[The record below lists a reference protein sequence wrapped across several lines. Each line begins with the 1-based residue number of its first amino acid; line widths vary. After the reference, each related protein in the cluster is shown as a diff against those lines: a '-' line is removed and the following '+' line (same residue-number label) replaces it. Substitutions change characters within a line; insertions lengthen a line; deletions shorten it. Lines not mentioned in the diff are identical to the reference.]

1 MACQD
6 GGVKSPSAWS
16 VPPTDA
22 SLPVAI
28 EVLRRGPISRAAVAR
43 RLQLSPGSLSRL
55 SAPLLEGGLLREV
68 GEHNDGRV
76 GRPTRLLDVDIDAK
90 HFVGMKLRE
99 NEIIAARTNLRGEIQ
114 NHRTLAIT
122 DRSPEVVV
130 GQIAGLAADLGEG
143 LQIDGIGLGIGG
155 LIRDRQY
162 VVDAKFLGWTELP
175 LAKLVGAAT
184 GIPTLVDNDL
194 VAFTE
199 YEHWFGEGRE
209 DDRFAVVTLGVG
221 TGFGLVANGAI
232 VTGKD
237 YGIGLVGHWPLDPAG
252 PVCYAGHRGCATS
265 MLNSDSI
272 ARHVSAAL
280 GRTVGYEEAL
290 DLAEAGDPAAR
301 RVADDGGR
309 GLGRLLAA
317 ICNLTLPERII
328 IAGEGVRLASVA
340 EDAVREGLALDRDP
354 RASTPPIVLGTKDNV
369 DWCRGAAVLAIQ
381 AFVHGKLPAVAAA
394 GS

>member
-43 RLQLSPGSLSRL
+43 RLKLSPGSLSRL

-221 TGFGLVANGAI
+221 TG
-232 VTGKD
+232 
-237 YGIGLVGHWPLDPAG
+237 
-252 PVCYAGHRGCATS
+252 
-265 MLNSDSI
+265 
-272 ARHVSAAL
+272 
-280 GRTVGYEEAL
+280 
-290 DLAEAGDPAAR
+290 
-301 RVADDGGR
+301 
-309 GLGRLLAA
+309 
-317 ICNLTLPERII
+317 
-328 IAGEGVRLASVA
+328 
-340 EDAVREGLALDRDP
+340 
-354 RASTPPIVLGTKDNV
+354 
-369 DWCRGAAVLAIQ
+369 
-381 AFVHGKLPAVAAA
+381 
-394 GS
+394 